1 MPRAG
6 RSNGLTQPRKV
17 IHQGR
22 TRHYQ
27 LTLVLNTDRDADLI
41 RAIESTPKGQ
51 LAGKVRE
58 MMRTGLK
65 PDVAFNGVH
74 MPDVALDGIGGDI

>member
-1 MPRAG
+1 MPHAR
-6 RSNGLTQPRKV
+6 RSNELTQPRKI

-41 RAIESTPKGQ
+41 KAIESTPKGQ
-51 LAGKVRE
+51 LAGRIRE

-65 PDVAFNGVH
+65 PDVVFNGSH
-74 MPDVALDGIGGDI
+74 APDVQLDGIGGDI